1 MQLEC
6 ITPSIIIFTFELK
19 IRLLE
24 SKAVVLEML
33 GSDWSSSEGYY
44 ALIKDGLTLYNFP
57 HKNRIDQYYY
67 K

>member
-1 MQLEC
+1 MNHTKYYC
-6 ITPSIIIFTFELK
+6 FYFELK

-24 SKAVVLEML
+24 SKAVMLEML
-33 GSDWSSSEGYY
+33 GSDWSSPEGYY
-44 ALIKDGLTLYNFP
+44 AFTKDGLTLYNFP